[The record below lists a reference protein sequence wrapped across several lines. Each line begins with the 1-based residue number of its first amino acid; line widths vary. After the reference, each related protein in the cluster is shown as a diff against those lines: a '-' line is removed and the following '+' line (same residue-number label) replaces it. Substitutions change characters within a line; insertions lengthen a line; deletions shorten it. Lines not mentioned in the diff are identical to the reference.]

1 MFASLNV
8 LKELQKH
15 YETNPKDPLKGII
28 WHTQGSGKTALTYH
42 LTKLIRDFF
51 SPLNKKTKFYFIVDR
66 LDLLEQAKNEFLK
79 RGLCAHEAENKEDLS
94 QKLKSSSVFENPQ
107 GNDEIIVVN
116 IQKFKAPNEEKSP
129 NEDLSDSA
137 PKEIVSK
144 TELQEAAK
152 DNHDLQRVFIIDEA
166 HRSYDPKGCFYA
178 NLIECDKTAIKI
190 ALTGTPLLE
199 DNAQDKATKN
209 TFGDYLHTYSYAESI
224 KDRHTLK
231 LQLEIIEKSYKEKLQ
246 AIYRLLQ
253 ESITIEDIEVK
264 KETIFNHERY
274 IKEMLFYIIR
284 DLLFF
289 RLGNN
294 DENLKAMVVC
304 FSSKQAKL
312 ANLLFNE
319 VQEKVLQENPNLKIL
334 KKLQSS
340 LILHNEQE
348 VKEKIYSFKHED
360 TDIVF
365 VFNMLLTGFDL
376 PSLKRLYIHRELK
389 DHNLLQALARVNRSY
404 NNMSFGYLIDFVG
417 IKENYD
423 KTTDDYLKE
432 LNQFNQSDSNIKDNL
447 KDMFADRKTLEK
459 DIKNAYDD
467 LFNYPID
474 DIEGMTSAI
483 VSMSEMNELLKVS
496 RAINTLKE
504 RYNLIR
510 TSNDEK
516 ILSLKEKMDIEKIS
530 KISSMLHKKAKQ
542 LHALKNINE
551 PKNPNDLI
559 VLEDLI
565 ALLDFKI
572 EFKESKEL
580 HFKEREEISA
590 KQKQAKE
597 MLEKIPDQQ
606 DKEIQKFYKDFNKDE
621 KEDFFITLT
630 DKRLPKLAYDELLSY
645 LFEKHFNDND
655 LHLKLDII
663 FNRISSN
670 NAELFNTTSTDKT
683 TIALFESISPYVNEE
698 SKRANFTRVLLDKL
712 KKFNF
717 KQAFLNLQN
726 QQGYDFFAPIF
737 EYLIKDY
744 NNNSGG
750 KYAEY
755 YTPLSIASI
764 IAKLLIDEPTQSVK
778 IYDPS
783 AGTGTLLMALAH
795 QIGTDSCT
803 LYAQDISQ
811 KSLRML
817 KLNLILNDLTH
828 SLKNAIEGNTLTNPY
843 HSKECKGKMDYIVS
857 NPPFKLDFSNEH
869 AEISQNKNDFFL
881 GVPNIPKNDKSKMP
895 IYTLFFQHCLNMLS
909 NKGKGA
915 IIVPTGFISAKSGIE
930 NKIVRHL
937 VDEKLVY
944 GVVCMPSQVFANTST
959 NVSII
964 FFQKTPSAKEV
975 VLIDASKL
983 GEEYTENKNKKT
995 RLRTSDIDLILETFN
1010 NKTPK
1015 ADFCALVSFDEITEK
1030 NYSLNPGQYFII
1042 EDTSEK
1048 ISQAEFENLMQQY
1061 SSELT
1066 SLFDESQ
1073 SLQQEIL
1080 ETLKGVRFE

>member
-1 MFASLNV
+1 MPYNEITRVQISALMHLAKLGYNFISQKNKPNLDTATNILTDSFTEAFERLNPNKNAKDVLAEIKKRLNYDDLGKSFYEYLLKSEHQIIDFDNPNNNLYEMMTELPYKSFRPDITLFINGLPLVNIEVKQPYAGQGIKEERDRHIKRYESPENKVFYNLVQIWLFSDNLPYNEENPDQGVFYSASYSPIFQRFVEANKLDITPPPENDENHQNHQNHRSLEEIQKSVLNEFNLKDTDYQENLKDTPTNSLLTSFCSPKRLCFILKYGISFLKEKSEFKKHIWRYAQMFASLNV

-79 RGLCAHEAENKEDLS
+79 RGLCVHEAENKEDLS

-129 NEDLSDSA
+129 NEDPSNST
-137 PKEIVSK
+137 PKEIISK
-144 TELQEAAK
+144 TELQEATK

-209 TFGDYLHTYSYAESI
+209 TFGNYLHTYSYAESI

-246 AIYRLLQ
+246 EIYRLLQ

-264 KETIFNHERY
+264 KERIFNHERY

-284 DLLFF
+284 DLLNF
-289 RLGNN
+289 RRVNN

-304 FSSKQAKL
+304 FSSAQARL
-312 ANLLFNE
+312 ANLFFNE
-319 VQEKVLQENPNLKIL
+319 IQEKVLQENPNLKIL

-340 LILHNEQE
+340 LILHDEQE
-348 VKEKIYSFKHED
+348 IKEKIHSFKHED

-417 IKENYD
+417 IQENFD

-432 LNQFNQSDSNIKDNL
+432 LNRFNQSGAHSDSNL
-447 KDMFADRKTLEK
+447 KDIFADRKTLEK

-467 LFNYPID
+467 LFDYPID

-483 VSMSEMNELLKVS
+483 VSMSTMNELLKVS

-510 TSNDEK
+510 TSNDKK

-530 KISSMLHKKAKQ
+530 KISSTLHKKAKQ

-559 VLEDLI
+559 ILEDLI

-572 EFKESKEL
+572 EFKERKEL
-580 HFKEREEISA
+580 RFKEQEEISA

-597 MLEKIPDQQ
+597 ILEKIPDQQ
-606 DKEIQKFYKDFNKDE
+606 DKEIQKIYKDFSKLLQTPATSQNFDGISHSYSAIISQLKQHKEQTTNLLNKYNNDRAYM
-621 KEDFFITLT
+621 ITH
-630 DKRLPKLAYDELLSY
+630 KRLHKRLMEQNISDPVGIFTILSA
-645 LFEKHFNDND
+645 
-655 LHLKLDII
+655 LKKAIDARI
-663 FNRISSN
+663 FKRQEI
-670 NAELFNTTSTDKT
+670 L
-683 TIALFESISPYVNEE
+683 NEE
-698 SKRANFTRVLLDKL
+698 
-712 KKFNF
+712 
-717 KQAFLNLQN
+717 
-726 QQGYDFFAPIF
+726 
-737 EYLIKDY
+737 
-744 NNNSGG
+744 
-750 KYAEY
+750 Y
-755 YTPLSIASI
+755 Y
-764 IAKLLIDEPTQSVK
+764 
-778 IYDPS
+778 
-783 AGTGTLLMALAH
+783 
-795 QIGTDSCT
+795 
-803 LYAQDISQ
+803 
-811 KSLRML
+811 
-817 KLNLILNDLTH
+817 
-828 SLKNAIEGNTLTNPY
+828 LKNAIKIELNNAFKENP
-843 HSKECKGKMDYIVS
+843 SLKDLEKEKEFI
-857 NPPFKLDFSNEH
+857 
-869 AEISQNKNDFFL
+869 IQ
-881 GVPNIPKNDKSKMP
+881 
-895 IYTLFFQHCLNMLS
+895 TLFNELQNHHQ
-909 NKGKGA
+909 G
-915 IIVPTGFISAKSGIE
+915 
-930 NKIVRHL
+930 
-937 VDEKLVY
+937 
-944 GVVCMPSQVFANTST
+944 
-959 NVSII
+959 
-964 FFQKTPSAKEV
+964 
-975 VLIDASKL
+975 
-983 GEEYTENKNKKT
+983 
-995 RLRTSDIDLILETFN
+995 
-1010 NKTPK
+1010 
-1015 ADFCALVSFDEITEK
+1015 
-1030 NYSLNPGQYFII
+1030 NPHAQ
-1042 EDTSEK
+1042 
-1048 ISQAEFENLMQQY
+1048 
-1061 SSELT
+1061 
-1066 SLFDESQ
+1066 
-1073 SLQQEIL
+1073 
-1080 ETLKGVRFE
+1080 

>member
-51 SPLNKKTKFYFIVDR
+51 SPLGKKTKFYFIVDR

-79 RGLCAHEAENKEDLS
+79 RGLCVHEAENKEDLS
-94 QKLKSSSVFENPQ
+94 QKLKNSSVFEGSQ

-116 IQKFKAPNEEKSP
+116 IQKFKAPNEEKAP
-129 NEDLSDSA
+129 NEDPSSA
-137 PKEIVSK
+137 TKEIISK
-144 TELQEAAK
+144 TELQEATK

-209 TFGDYLHTYSYAESI
+209 TFGNYLHTYSYAESI

-246 AIYRLLQ
+246 EIYRLLQ

-264 KETIFNHERY
+264 KERIFNHERY

-284 DLLFF
+284 DLLNF
-289 RLGNN
+289 RRVNN

-304 FSSKQAKL
+304 FSSAQAKL
-312 ANLLFNE
+312 ANLFFNE
-319 VQEKVLQENPNLKIL
+319 VQEKVLQENPNLRIL

-340 LILHNEQE
+340 LILHDEQE

-447 KDMFADRKTLEK
+447 KDMFADRETLEK

-474 DIEGMTSAI
+474 DIEAMTSAI
-483 VSMSEMNELLKVS
+483 VGISGMNELLKVS
-496 RAINTLKE
+496 HAINTLKE

-510 TSNDEK
+510 TSSDEK

-551 PKNPNDLI
+551 PKNPNDLMI
-559 VLEDLI
+559 LEDLI

-580 HFKEREEISA
+580 RFKEKEEISA
-590 KQKQAKE
+590 KYKQAKE
-597 MLEKIPDQQ
+597 ILEKIPDQQ
-606 DKEIQKFYKDFNKDE
+606 DKEIQKFYKDFS
-621 KEDFFITLT
+621 
-630 DKRLPKLAYDELLSY
+630 KLLQTPATSQN
-645 LFEKHFNDND
+645 FEKISHSYDAIISQLKQNKEQTTHLLNKYDND
-655 LHLKLDII
+655 LSYAITHKRLHEHLMEQNIYNPAGI
-663 FNRISSN
+663 FTLLSALKKALGARIS
-670 NAELFNTTSTDKT
+670 
-683 TIALFESISPYVNEE
+683 
-698 SKRANFTRVLLDKL
+698 KR
-712 KKFNF
+712 
-717 KQAFLNLQN
+717 
-726 QQGYDFFAPIF
+726 
-737 EYLIKDY
+737 
-744 NNNSGG
+744 
-750 KYAEY
+750 
-755 YTPLSIASI
+755 
-764 IAKLLIDEPTQSVK
+764 
-778 IYDPS
+778 
-783 AGTGTLLMALAH
+783 
-795 QIGTDSCT
+795 
-803 LYAQDISQ
+803 
-811 KSLRML
+811 
-817 KLNLILNDLTH
+817 
-828 SLKNAIEGNTLTNPY
+828 
-843 HSKECKGKMDYIVS
+843 
-857 NPPFKLDFSNEH
+857 
-869 AEISQNKNDFFL
+869 
-881 GVPNIPKNDKSKMP
+881 
-895 IYTLFFQHCLNMLS
+895 
-909 NKGKGA
+909 
-915 IIVPTGFISAKSGIE
+915 
-930 NKIVRHL
+930 
-937 VDEKLVY
+937 
-944 GVVCMPSQVFANTST
+944 
-959 NVSII
+959 
-964 FFQKTPSAKEV
+964 
-975 VLIDASKL
+975 
-983 GEEYTENKNKKT
+983 
-995 RLRTSDIDLILETFN
+995 
-1010 NKTPK
+1010 
-1015 ADFCALVSFDEITEK
+1015 
-1030 NYSLNPGQYFII
+1030 
-1042 EDTSEK
+1042 
-1048 ISQAEFENLMQQY
+1048 
-1061 SSELT
+1061 
-1066 SLFDESQ
+1066 
-1073 SLQQEIL
+1073 QEIL
-1080 ETLKGVRFE
+1080 NEETTLKTAIKAELRNAFNKNPSLKDLEKEEELITQTLFNELPQHYNQGNSHA

>member
-15 YETNPKDPLKGII
+15 YATNPKDPLKGII

-51 SPLNKKTKFYFIVDR
+51 SRSNLNKKTKFYFIVDR

-79 RGLCAHEAENKEDLS
+79 RGLCVHEAENKEDLS
-94 QKLKSSSVFENPQ
+94 QKLKNSRVFEGPQ

-116 IQKFKAPNEEKSP
+116 IQKFKSPNEEKAP
-129 NEDLSDSA
+129 NEDPSSA
-137 PKEIVSK
+137 PKEIISK

-199 DNAQDKATKN
+199 DNAQDKATKK

-253 ESITIEDIEVK
+253 ESITIEDIDIEVK

-274 IKEMLFYIIR
+274 IKEMLSYIIR
-284 DLLFF
+284 DLLNF
-289 RLGNN
+289 RRVNN

-304 FSSKQAKL
+304 FSSAQAKL
-312 ANLLFNE
+312 ANLFFNE

-340 LILHNEQE
+340 LILHDEQE
-348 VKEKIYSFKHED
+348 VKEKIYSFKYKD

-376 PSLKRLYIHRELK
+376 PNLKRLYIHRELK
-389 DHNLLQALARVNRSY
+389 DHNLLQALARVNHPY
-404 NNMSFGYLIDFVG
+404 KNMSFGYLIDFVG

-447 KDMFADRKTLEK
+447 KDMFADRKVLEK

-474 DIEGMTSAI
+474 DIEAMTSAI
-483 VSMSEMNELLKVS
+483 VGISEMNELLKVS
-496 RAINTLKE
+496 HAINTLKE

-530 KISSMLHKKAKQ
+530 KISSMLSKKAKQ

-580 HFKEREEISA
+580 RFKEKEEISA
-590 KQKQAKE
+590 KYKQAKE
-597 MLEKIPDQQ
+597 MLEKIPDKQ
-606 DKEIQKFYKDFNKDE
+606 DKEVQKISKELSKLIQEPLTNDNFDGISHSYSAIISQLQQYNQQTTNLLNKYNNDRAYV
-621 KEDFFITLT
+621 ITH
-630 DKRLPKLAYDELLSY
+630 KRLHNRLMEENISKGIFTLLS
-645 LFEKHFNDND
+645 
-655 LHLKLDII
+655 
-663 FNRISSN
+663 
-670 NAELFNTTSTDKT
+670 A
-683 TIALFESISPYVNEE
+683 
-698 SKRANFTRVLLDKL
+698 L
-712 KKFNF
+712 KKALDARIF
-717 KQAFLNLQN
+717 K
-726 QQGYDFFAPIF
+726 
-737 EYLIKDY
+737 
-744 NNNSGG
+744 
-750 KYAEY
+750 
-755 YTPLSIASI
+755 
-764 IAKLLIDEPTQSVK
+764 
-778 IYDPS
+778 
-783 AGTGTLLMALAH
+783 
-795 QIGTDSCT
+795 
-803 LYAQDISQ
+803 
-811 KSLRML
+811 R
-817 KLNLILNDLTH
+817 
-828 SLKNAIEGNTLTNPY
+828 
-843 HSKECKGKMDYIVS
+843 
-857 NPPFKLDFSNEH
+857 
-869 AEISQNKNDFFL
+869 
-881 GVPNIPKNDKSKMP
+881 
-895 IYTLFFQHCLNMLS
+895 
-909 NKGKGA
+909 
-915 IIVPTGFISAKSGIE
+915 
-930 NKIVRHL
+930 
-937 VDEKLVY
+937 
-944 GVVCMPSQVFANTST
+944 
-959 NVSII
+959 
-964 FFQKTPSAKEV
+964 
-975 VLIDASKL
+975 
-983 GEEYTENKNKKT
+983 
-995 RLRTSDIDLILETFN
+995 
-1010 NKTPK
+1010 
-1015 ADFCALVSFDEITEK
+1015 
-1030 NYSLNPGQYFII
+1030 
-1042 EDTSEK
+1042 
-1048 ISQAEFENLMQQY
+1048 
-1061 SSELT
+1061 
-1066 SLFDESQ
+1066 
-1073 SLQQEIL
+1073 QEIL
-1080 ETLKGVRFE
+1080 NEETTLKTAIKVELRDAFNKNPSLKDLQKETEFITQTLFNELTQNHHQGNLHA